1 MPCRVD
7 RGTPE
12 PGPAVPMDRFVPGL
26 EDTASLPCGS
36 SPGGRPGRPED
47 GRLHGSTVVIH
58 GRASRSGV
66 RPTGKGRT
74 FLLGLVL
81 ICGCS
86 AQPAVVPVPLAPPS
100 YAWRWPPVPDGRGVG
115 DLEVPVDL
123 AARIRALEQACA
135 QSELDAADR
144 LWRDIAAD
152 HGRRI
157 LVVPEALGRR
167 LTLVGLLLGH
177 PPGAFAAAPSR

>member
-1 MPCRVD
+1 M
-7 RGTPE
+7 
-12 PGPAVPMDRFVPGL
+12 
-26 EDTASLPCGS
+26 
-36 SPGGRPGRPED
+36 
-47 GRLHGSTVVIH
+47 
-58 GRASRSGV
+58 
-66 RPTGKGRT
+66 
-74 FLLGLVL
+74 
-81 ICGCS
+81 
-86 AQPAVVPVPLAPPS
+86 
-100 YAWRWPPVPDGRGVG
+100 G